1 MPKTEPTGHDLT
13 RWDMFDELEVGL
25 ILLGLT
31 QLGNIPVPPVRKA
44 VAQLVVQGCQR
55 LELDEDE
62 EGAVWL
68 ATMQRVY
75 DLR

>member
-44 VAQLVVQGCQR
+44 V
-55 LELDEDE
+55 E
-62 EGAVWL
+62 EGAAWL